1 MLKLLEKLKSEN
13 VISELNY
20 QFAKMIDRK
29 QQGFGYTAQQQNLAV
44 LVAALLSFHTM
55 KGHSA
60 LRLDSDSASD
70 SFGLSLKK
78 ERELQMDFANEI
90 LQKIE
95 DISPLEWQTL
105 LENHIAFSVSPEKA
119 APMLFQYGLLYF
131 YRYWKA
137 EHQVS
142 KYLQQAVEFSE
153 ENTNLEQDKKILDQL
168 FGQASEQTDWQKI
181 AVATALRKR
190 FCVISGGPGTGKT
203 RTVARLL
210 AALQWKQ
217 LEQGSDFLKV
227 ALVAPTGK
235 AAARLKE
242 SIIQNLASI
251 DMPEK
256 LKEVLPTQASTI
268 HRLLGMQPQSD
279 KPKYHKTNPLHLDL
293 LVIDE
298 ASMIDLSLM
307 EKLLNAVKPSTR
319 VVLLGD
325 KDQLAS
331 VEVGSI
337 MNELGQFIASDHSHY
352 SQTHCDYL
360 EAVTGYKLLGQKNVL
375 PICDSLC
382 YLSQSYRFNDQ
393 LGIGLLAK
401 EVNQQKVA
409 QSWRVASSSAHEE
422 LECVLYPP
430 ITDFS
435 EKRQWTQYCV
445 TLVVRRAVQV
455 YRHYLEL
462 VKQREKDP
470 KSVSVGRIFEAFQQV
485 RFLSALR
492 VGELGVERLNQTI
505 AEALKQAN
513 LVKFNQHRENYCGKP
528 ILITEN
534 APQNHVY
541 SGDIGIV
548 LPDEQGMLRIY
559 FDTIVKGEYLN
570 LSLSRVPE
578 YESAYVM
585 TVHKSQGSEF
595 EHVFLVMPLV
605 GSPVL
610 TKELIYTAITRAK
623 EKFTLFSHEKVWKLG
638 VKSNIQ
644 RESGLQEQ
652 LKTKLS

>member
-60 LRLDSDSASD
+60 LRLDSDFASD
-70 SFGLSLKK
+70 PFGLSLKK

-90 LQKIE
+90 SQKIE
-95 DISPLEWQTL
+95 DISPLEWQAL

-131 YRYWKA
+131 YRYWQA

-153 ENTNLEQDKKILDQL
+153 ENANLEQDKKILDQL
-168 FGQASEQTDWQKI
+168 FGQASEQTNWQKI

-279 KPKYHKTNPLHLDL
+279 QPKYHKTNPLHLDL

-307 EKLLNAVKPSTR
+307 EKLLNAVKSSAR

-360 EAVTGYKLLGQKNVL
+360 EAVTGYKLTGQKKVL

-409 QSWRVASSSAHEE
+409 QSWRVASSSGHEE

-430 ITDFS
+430 ATDFS

-445 TLVVRRAVQV
+445 ALVVRRAVDA
-455 YRHYLEL
+455 YRKYLEL

-470 KSVSVGRIFEAFQQV
+470 KSVSVGRIFEVFQQV

-559 FDTIVKGEYLN
+559 FDTIVEGEYLN

>member
-29 QQGFGYTAQQQNLAV
+29 QQGFGYTVQQQNLAV

-60 LRLDSDSASD
+60 LSLNSDSATD
-70 SFGLSLKK
+70 PFGLSLKK
-78 ERELQMDFANEI
+78 EYELQMDFANEI

-95 DISPLEWQTL
+95 YISPLEWQAL
-105 LENHIAFSVSPEKA
+105 LANHIAFSVSPEKA

-131 YRYWKA
+131 YRYWQA
-137 EHQVS
+137 EHQVAN
-142 KYLQQAVEFSE
+142 YLQQAVGSFE
-153 ENTNLEQDKKILDQL
+153 ENANLEQDKKILDQL
-168 FGQASEQTDWQKI
+168 FGQAGEQIDWQKI

-217 LEQGSDFLKV
+217 FEQGADFLKV
-227 ALVAPTGK
+227 ALIAPTGK

-242 SIIQNLASI
+242 SIVQNLASI
-251 DMPEK
+251 EMPEK
-256 LKEVLPTQASTI
+256 LKGVLPTQASTI

-293 LVIDE
+293 LVVDE

-319 VVLLGD
+319 VILLGD

-337 MNELGQFIASDHSHY
+337 MGELGQFIRLGY
-352 SQTHCDYL
+352 SQEHCNYL
-360 EAVTGYKLLGQKNVL
+360 EVVTGYKLTGQTKAL

-382 YLSQSYRFNDQ
+382 HLRQSYRFDADS
-393 LGIGLLAK
+393 GIGLLAK
-401 EVNQQKVA
+401 EVNEKHSA
-409 QSWRVASSSAHEE
+409 KSWQVISSSAHEE
-422 LECVLYPP
+422 LEYISYPP
-430 ITDFS
+430 ATNFS
-435 EKRQWTQYCV
+435 EKRQWLQYCV
-445 TLVVRRAVQV
+445 ALVVRRAVEV
-455 YRHYLEL
+455 YRDYLEL
-462 VKQREKDP
+462 VKQRENDP

-559 FDTIVKGEYLN
+559 FDTIIEGEYLN

-595 EHVFLVMPLV
+595 NHVFLVMPLAS
-605 GSPVL
+605 SPVL

-623 EKFTLFSHEKVWKLG
+623 EKFTLFSHEKVWKQG
-638 VKSNIQ
+638 VKSDIQ
-644 RESGLQEQ
+644 RQSGLQEQ
-652 LKTKLS
+652 LKNKLS